1 MDGFVKCR
9 RLPSSSFFFFF
20 FFIIK
25 HWKSLCGCRRTI
37 KKWDVGV
44 VSTKWNFFS
53 AFKKKGFQLK
63 KRKRGSHHDDGN
75 SMWLIADVKK
85 KLRSIFRSILEIWVE
100 VFFFKGEEERQCSAS
115 ISMGTPIV
123 NRLTVSR
130 SIHSLKSLPVVWCA
144 VSLNWLQATFIWV
157 SCRNCLYSRYT
168 YMCQCHRK

>member
-1 MDGFVKCR
+1 M
-9 RLPSSSFFFFF
+9 SSASLELFFFFFF

-63 KRKRGSHHDDGN
+63 KRKKRIPSRRREQHVADCRRQKKN
-75 SMWLIADVKK
+75 SVPFSDQFWKFES
-85 KLRSIFRSILEIWVE
+85 RY
-100 VFFFKGEEERQCSAS
+100 FFFKGEEERQCSAS

-123 NRLTVSR
+123 NRLTVSC

-144 VSLNWLQATFIWV
+144 VSLNWLQATFIRV
-157 SCRNCLYSRYT
+157 SCRNCL
-168 YMCQCHRK
+168 